1 MQSKAGQSS
10 TKQLKHIKATH
21 SRPSRSNVHSVAQSL
36 SNQIKH
42 KAEHNITVQSIS
54 KQYKQLKHPKAN
66 NKHTKA
72 THSRPSRSNVHS
84 VAQSLSNQIKHKA
97 EHNITVQSISKQ
109 YKQLKHLKTNNSRPT
124 THMSTSILRS
134 FATDAAFELKGIP
147 HSVMLRQ
154 LYITSSF

>member
-42 KAEHNITVQSIS
+42 KAEHNITVQSTS
-54 KQYKQLKHPKAN
+54 KQYKQLKHPKTN

-97 EHNITVQSISKQ
+97 EHNIAVQSNSKQ
-109 YKQLKHLKTNNSRPT
+109 YKQLKHPKGNNSRPT

-134 FATDAAFELKGIP
+134 FATHSAFELKGIP

-154 LYITSSF
+154 LYITFSF

>member
-10 TKQLKHIKATH
+10 PKQL
-21 SRPSRSNVHSVAQSL
+21 
-36 SNQIKH
+36 
-42 KAEHNITVQSIS
+42 
-54 KQYKQLKHPKAN
+54 
-66 NKHTKA
+66 KHTKA

-97 EHNITVQSISKQ
+97 EHNIAVQSNSKQ
-109 YKQLKHLKTNNSRPT
+109 YKQLKHPKANNSRPT

-147 HSVMLRQ
+147 HSVMLQ